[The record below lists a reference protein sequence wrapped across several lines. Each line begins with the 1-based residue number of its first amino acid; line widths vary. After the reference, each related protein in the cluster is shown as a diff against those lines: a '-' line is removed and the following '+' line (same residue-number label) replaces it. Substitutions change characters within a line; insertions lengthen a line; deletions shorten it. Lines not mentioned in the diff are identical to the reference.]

1 MTKEM
6 FNKADK
12 KELEEMSN
20 SSTIVGKG
28 TVLEGNIETLGNIRI
43 DGRVVGNIKTKNK
56 IALGDS
62 SLVDG
67 NILSQNAEI
76 AGEIKGSIEVSDL
89 LILKA
94 SAVIHGDIAA
104 NRLVVEA
111 GASFNGGCK
120 MGAVVKDIKLAIE
133 GELEDGK
140 TTKGAIG

>member
-1 MTKEM
+1 MAKAM
-6 FNKADK
+6 FTNKADK

-28 TVLEGNIETLGNIRI
+28 TVLEGNIETLGNIRV
-43 DGRVVGNIKTKNK
+43 DGKVIGNIKTKNK

-120 MGAVVKDIKLAIE
+120 MGAVVKDIKLGME
-133 GELEDGK
+133 DDLGEK
-140 TTKGAIG
+140 SKQGAV